1 MTDAPERIWVTGIED
16 QPGPREAYTHWGSW
30 PGRTEYIRAD
40 VAAAM
45 VAAEREACAKIGD
58 THGGPT
64 PKAKFDQGYY
74 AAARQIADAIRKR
87 GQP

>member
-1 MTDAPERIWVTGIED
+1 MNNTPERIALRWEPGAAVTNGPLMDHPDYTQWV
-16 QPGPREAYTHWGSW
+16 
-30 PGRTEYIRAD
+30 RAD

-64 PKAKFDQGYY
+64 PQAKFDQGYY
-74 AAARQIADAIRKR
+74 AAAREIAAAIRKR